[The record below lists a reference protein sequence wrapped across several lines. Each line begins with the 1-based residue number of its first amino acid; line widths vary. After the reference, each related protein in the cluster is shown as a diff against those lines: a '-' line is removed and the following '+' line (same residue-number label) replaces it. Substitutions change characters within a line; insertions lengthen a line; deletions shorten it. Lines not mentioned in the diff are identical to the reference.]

1 MAHVTRSVIA
11 GLLFTFAGGIG
22 HDAIVQAEPI
32 GWIERFA
39 LADDRQAAIDTL
51 VPGTDDHYF
60 YHCLHY
66 QTTGQLEKAEA
77 MLAEW
82 AAKTPGPATAAVKAM
97 VDRQRLLTYQQ
108 SPQRTIDHLVTRLGV
123 KFDYAPPATR
133 NERRYP
139 SELDSSVLGVNGLV
153 QQAITEGGT
162 FKPATLAFLADRF
175 LSGEAAQYTTPLS
188 GLLNQIKTPSIPKL
202 GELVTQ
208 ELASRRPADQRFGDL
223 AAHKL
228 LTLDELKSLAMKV
241 PSVANDEAMIA
252 AILVRLRPSADVDLS
267 FQPDE
272 RMEYLTRV
280 ETYVRDLPASYNSL
294 KASATFRLLEANL
307 SRGKF
312 DRELFLRYLQLPR
325 KSPWFVPQPNSA
337 GARPADLNR
346 DYMAMALLPPIGNE
360 DDVLRAHLEHFLV
373 DAKSTTAFD
382 AYLKPAYLRQV
393 FAETKLLYGAADEA
407 RWYKMLGNSR
417 RQSLRD
423 AVELRL
429 SPTNPMFFAADS
441 PTSLLVDLKNVD
453 ELVVRIYEINVPA
466 YLRSHNKPLDT
477 DIDLDG
483 LVATH
488 EIKQAFN
495 QPAVR
500 RHRQEIE
507 LPQITGRGVWV
518 VDLIGNGVRGRAMI
532 RRGSLDHVVTTVA
545 DGMAFTV
552 IDENRKPVSGATVWM
567 GSKTF
572 KPDADT
578 ETEGTILVP
587 LGLENTTRKVIISD
601 GELAESVTLLHP
613 AEAYELDAA
622 MHLDRSVLQSGGRTE
637 LLIRPRLSMTG
648 VLVDP
653 SIIEKARVLVES
665 TDLDGITSTQEVDK
679 VELTQTGE
687 LVVPY
692 SVPARLASVVVTLSG
707 TVNPVTDS
715 QSVAVSTSQSWNIAG
730 IRKTRNIHDA
740 FLTRDGNDYVIEV
753 RGRNGEIVPG
763 AVVGISINTIYRDQP
778 VRQTLQA
785 GPDGRVRLGEL
796 DGADQIVFS
805 VSGGISHTHRL
816 DDGQRFWPSEVFAA
830 VGNPIEL
837 SWPETLQPLDQP
849 SSRFRLVAAD
859 DRTVRTDET
868 DHLSIRDGLLTITDL
883 PPGDFSLID
892 RRTNELTAISIVD
905 GPVIAGVAV
914 GQTRHRSTNISKP
927 ISIAKVQRDANGI
940 KIQLSGETA
949 LARVHLYAKRYFDQV
964 SSGSMLHLPLPDLT
978 GRSVS
983 RVGAGY
989 VGDLR
994 LGDEYQYV
1002 LRRRY
1007 AAKFPGVML
1016 PQPGLILNPWETD
1029 ETQSQTQ
1036 SAAEGE
1042 VAPPSAPARESRG
1055 IDRAKRRAKQAAQA
1069 VASDFDFLAD
1079 PGIVVANLRPDANGR
1094 VTIPSD
1100 VIDGMPI
1107 LQIVV
1112 CDPVTV
1118 VQTTVTGPLVD
1129 AETRDL
1135 RLSKTLD
1142 LATDYSMEQS
1152 VLVASPDS
1160 PIDLTSLGSAQVQTI
1175 GSVTSL
1181 LKIYKTLVSDSRLDE
1196 FDVLGRWDDLDR
1208 AAKLDAY
1215 SRLASHELH
1224 VFLWAHDRPFFDEVI
1239 APYLANKK
1247 EKQFVDH
1254 WLLGN
1259 DLSAFT
1265 DMWQYNHLNAAE
1277 RAMLAMR
1284 VTDIREVVQRELRER
1299 VAIQD
1304 VNVAAVRFG
1313 IETALK
1319 QKLME
1324 SRYDMEVSDNMLSMG
1339 MAMGEPFGGS
1349 AGGGMGGGMG
1359 GAMGGQAAADP
1370 FGPNDFAFGGSEV
1383 KLRAEAA
1390 RSLGRSA
1397 TGLPDAS
1404 QWSAL
1409 SRRRLERL
1417 STGFF
1422 RELDSTRQW
1431 AESHWD
1437 RVRTVPGPTPESMID
1452 ANGFWS
1458 DLAMGSETK
1467 IAVSTDLLR
1476 PSDSRHAALMG
1487 LAFCGLPIT
1496 AGEIDLPSPPEKL
1509 FKPSHGVAVV
1519 TKRLQQLGVNDQP
1532 NSIMIG
1538 GRFTRV
1544 DDSDAAEVTEFVA
1557 GVVYRGQAVL
1567 SNPTPQQQ
1575 AFNVLWQ
1582 IPAGS
1587 IPVAGAKVL
1596 DSRIVTLKPFA
1607 VDAISYEFYFPVA
1620 GKFDHYPA
1628 TAADGETLVAKTE
1641 PKTFDV
1647 LDEATPGDTND
1658 WNVIANTGS
1667 ADKIAAFLKDANV
1680 RKLDWSLVTH
1690 RMSDPSIYRVI
1701 TESLIAN
1708 RLMVD
1713 ELWAFSLKQKDKAG
1727 IRTFLSMQDG
1737 LARDVGPVLDSSLLS
1752 VDPIE
1757 RRGHEVLE
1765 YSPLVRARI
1774 HRLGESD
1781 EILDPTFLAQ
1791 YREFLNTLAY
1801 AREISPEQRLTLAYY
1816 LLIQNRIADSIAAFD
1831 KVDRT
1836 TVVTELQYDYM
1847 DAYLAMHRGEHGRAE
1862 KIARANSG
1870 HPVPRWAARFSE
1882 LQSQLDQIRGWDT
1895 ANEVVSKDSPNDGDK
1910 AIAAGSGDL
1919 AMIDRQTRQAAASD
1933 ETPELIVRVD
1943 AGSVRID
1950 HRRTRSATLNLYGV
1964 DLELLFSKAPFVRDD
1979 LAKMA
1984 MVRPLRSEPV
1994 EFKDAN
2000 GVAKVALDEDMR
2012 RQTLLVEVVSGVSRS
2027 TALSYGGNLT
2037 TYVSEAMGQL
2047 QVTDSRNGRPIAA
2060 TYVKVYA
2067 KYGDGSV
2074 RFYKDGY
2081 SDARGRF
2088 DYASLSAADAKG
2100 ATRFAILVLSD
2111 EQGAT
2116 LHDVA
2121 PPTK

>member
-1 MAHVTRSVIA
+1 MAHVTRSVVA
-11 GLLFTFAGGIG
+11 GLLFTFLGGTWL
-22 HDAIVQAEPI
+22 DTVVQAESI

-51 VPGTDDHYF
+51 VPGTDDYFF

-77 MLAEW
+77 VLAEW
-82 AAKTPGPATAAVKAM
+82 AAKTPGPAIAAINAM
-97 VDRQRLLTYQQ
+97 VDRQRLLTYEQ
-108 SPQRTIDHLVTRLGV
+108 SPQRTIDHLVKRLGV
-123 KFDYAPPATR
+123 KFDSAPPITR
-133 NERRYP
+133 NQRRYA
-139 SELDSSVLGVNGLV
+139 SELNPSVLAAKGLI
-153 QQAITEGGT
+153 QQAIAEGGE
-162 FKPATLAFLADRF
+162 FKPAALAFLADRF
-175 LSGEAAQYTTPLS
+175 LRGETAGYTIPLS
-188 GLLNQIKTPSIPKL
+188 VLLGQIKTPSIPKL
-202 GELVTQ
+202 GELVSQ
-208 ELASRRPADQRFGDL
+208 ELTSRRLADQRFGDL

-228 LTLDELKSLAMKV
+228 LTLEELRALALKV
-241 PSVANDEAMIA
+241 PGVADDEAMVSA
-252 AILVRLRPSADVDLS
+252 VLVRLRPSADVDLS
-267 FQPDE
+267 FQPE
-272 RMEYLTRV
+272 ARIEYLTRV

-294 KASATFRLLEANL
+294 KASAAFRLLEANL
-307 SRGKF
+307 TRGKF
-312 DRELFLRYLQLPR
+312 DRELFLRYLKLPR
-325 KSPWFVPQPNSA
+325 NSPLVASKWNDANPH
-337 GARPADLNR
+337 PADVR
-346 DYMAMALLPPIGNE
+346 SDYMGMALLPPIGKE

-373 DAKSTTAFD
+373 DAESTSAFD

-407 RWYKMLGNSR
+407 RWYKMLASSR

-429 SPTNPMFFAADS
+429 SPTNPMFFDADA
-441 PTSLLVDLKNVD
+441 PTSLSVDLKNVD
-453 ELVVRIYEINVPA
+453 ELIVRIYEINVPA
-466 YLRSHNKPLDT
+466 YCRSHDGPLDT

-500 RHRQEIE
+500 RHRQIIE

-567 GSKTF
+567 GSQTF
-572 KPDADT
+572 KADADADVDA
-578 ETEGTILVP
+578 EGTILVP
-587 LGLENTTRKVIISD
+587 LASADTTRKVIISD
-601 GELAESVTLLHP
+601 GVLAESVTLLHP
-613 AEAYELDAA
+613 AETYELDAA
-622 MHLDRSVLQSGGRTE
+622 MHLDRSILQSGGRTE

-648 VLVDP
+648 VLVAP
-653 SIIEKARVLVES
+653 SMIDKAHVLIES
-665 TDLDGITSTQEVDK
+665 TDLDGITSTQEVEK
-679 VELTQTGE
+679 IELTQTGE

-692 SVPARLASVVVTLSG
+692 SVPSRLASIVATLSG
-707 TVNPVTDS
+707 IVNPVTDA
-715 QSVAVSTSQSWNIAG
+715 QAVAVSTSQTWNIAG

-740 FLTRDGNDYVIEV
+740 FLTRDDNDYVIEV

-796 DGADQIVFS
+796 DGADQIEFS

-816 DDGQRFWPSEVFAA
+816 DDVQRFWPSEVFAA
-830 VGNPIEL
+830 AGNPIEL
-837 SWPETLQPLDQP
+837 SWPEFSDILGQP

-868 DHLSIRDGLLTITDL
+868 DHLSIRDGLLTITNL

-892 RRTNELTAISIVD
+892 RRTNELTAISIVG

-914 GQTRHRSTNISKP
+914 GQTRHRSTNITKP
-927 ISIAKVQRDANGI
+927 ISIANVQRDADGI
-940 KIQLSGETA
+940 KIKLSGETA
-949 LARVHLYAKRYFDQV
+949 LARVHLYAKRYFDQA

-983 RVGAGY
+983 RIGAGY

-1029 ETQSQTQ
+1029 ETQSQSQ

-1042 VAPPSAPARESRG
+1042 VSPPSAPARASRG
-1055 IDRAKRRAKQAAQA
+1055 LDKAKRQARQAAQA

-1079 PGIVVANLRPDANGR
+1079 PGIVVANLRPDADGL
-1094 VTIPSD
+1094 VTIPAD

-1107 LQIVV
+1107 LRIVV

-1118 VQTTVTGPLVD
+1118 IQTTVTGQLVD

-1135 RLSKTLD
+1135 RLAKTLD
-1142 LATDYSMEQS
+1142 LGTDYSMEQS

-1160 PIDLTSLGSAQVQTI
+1160 PIDLQSLGSAQVQTI
-1175 GSVTSL
+1175 GSVASL
-1181 LKIYKTLVSDSRLDE
+1181 LNLYKTLVSDSRLED
-1196 FDVLGRWDDLDR
+1196 FDVLGHWSDLDE

-1224 VFLWAHDRPFFDEVI
+1224 VFLWVHDRTFFDDVI
-1239 APYLANKK
+1239 APYLTNKK

-1259 DLSAFT
+1259 DLSGFT
-1265 DMWQYNHLNAAE
+1265 NMWQYNRLNAAE

-1284 VTDIREVVQRELRER
+1284 VPDIREVVQRELRER

-1304 VNVAAVRFG
+1304 VDVAAVRFG
-1313 IETALK
+1313 IETALQ

-1324 SRYDMEVSDNMLSMG
+1324 SRSDMEVSDSMLGVEMD

-1349 AGGGMGGGMG
+1349 VNGGMGGGG
-1359 GAMGGQAAADP
+1359 AADP
-1370 FGPNDFAFGGSEV
+1370 FGPNEFAFGGGQIQ
-1383 KLRAEAA
+1383 LRANAA
-1390 RSLGRSA
+1390 KSLGRNVP
-1397 TGLPDAS
+1397 GLPDAN
-1404 QWSAL
+1404 QWAAL
-1409 SRRRLERL
+1409 SRRRLGRS
-1417 STGFF
+1417 STVFF

-1437 RVRTVPGPTPESMID
+1437 RVRTVSGPASESLID

-1458 DLAMGSETK
+1458 DLASGSAEK
-1467 IAVSTDLLR
+1467 ISVSADLLR

-1496 AGEIDLPSPPEKL
+1496 AGEIDLPSAPDTW
-1509 FKPSHGVAVV
+1509 FKPAHGVAVV
-1519 TKRLQQLGVNDQP
+1519 TKRLQRLSANGQP

-1575 AFNVLWQ
+1575 SFNVLWQ

-1587 IPVAGAKVL
+1587 IPVTGTKTL
-1596 DSRIVTLKPFA
+1596 DSRVVTLKPFA

-1620 GKFDHYPA
+1620 GKFAHYPA

-1641 PKTFDV
+1641 LKTFDV
-1647 LDEATPGDTND
+1647 LDEATSGDTNN
-1658 WNVIANTGS
+1658 WNAIARDGS
-1667 ADKIAAFLKDANV
+1667 ADKIATFLRDANV
-1680 RKLDWSLVTH
+1680 RKIDWSLVTH
-1690 RMSDPSIYRVI
+1690 RMSDPLVYRAI
-1701 TESLIAN
+1701 TDSLVAN

-1713 ELWAFSLKQKDKAG
+1713 ELWAFSLKHNDEAG
-1727 IRTFLSMQDG
+1727 IQTFLSMQDG
-1737 LARDVGPVLDSSLLS
+1737 LSRDVGPVLDSSLLS

-1757 RRGHEVLE
+1757 RRRHEILE

-1791 YREFLNTLAY
+1791 YREFLNTVAY

-1816 LLIQNRIADSIAAFD
+1816 LLIQNRIAESIAEFD

-1836 TVVTELQYDYM
+1836 TVATKLQYDYM
-1847 DAYLAMHRGEHGRAE
+1847 DAYLAMHRGEHARAE
-1862 KIARANSG
+1862 KIAVANAG
-1870 HPVPRWAARFSE
+1870 HLIPRWAARFRE
-1882 LQSQLDQIRGWDT
+1882 LQSQLDQVHGWDT
-1895 ANEVVSKDSPNDGDK
+1895 ANEVVSKDAFDAGDK
-1910 AIAAGSGDL
+1910 VIAEGSGDL
-1919 AMIDRQTRQAAASD
+1919 AMIDRQTRQAVASD
-1933 ETPELIVRVD
+1933 EMPELIVRVD
-1943 AGSVRID
+1943 GGSVRID

-1984 MVRPLRSEPV
+1984 MVRPLRSESID
-1994 EFKDAN
+1994 FKDTN
-2000 GVAKVALDEDMR
+2000 GVANVDLDEGMR

-2047 QVTDSRNGRPIAA
+2047 QVTDSRNGRPIGT

-2067 KYGDGSV
+2067 KYADGSV

-2121 PPTK
+2121 PPRK